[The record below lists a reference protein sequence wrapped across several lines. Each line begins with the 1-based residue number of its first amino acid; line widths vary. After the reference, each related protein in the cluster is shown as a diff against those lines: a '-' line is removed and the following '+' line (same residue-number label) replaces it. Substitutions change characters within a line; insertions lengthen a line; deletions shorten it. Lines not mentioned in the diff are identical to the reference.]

1 MASVYII
8 FSNYSHLIYSRWPCK
23 EVFCMAET
31 KSELK
36 KIFLS
41 INLSKFGT
49 NFPYILPGSLPI
61 MTQLPSFLLSLLPSS
76 LFLPLFL
83 PSSSAPNIL
92 TGHLNERDLCWRWG
106 CSPRWLSESSQGLGT
121 SRETLAGGHGQMGTT
136 GQHRE
141 EGGKLGQVAH
151 AGGGSTTPTVFTH
164 RTQAAP
170 STRGPSFLL
179 WSPKGRG
186 ISHPFFHPG
195 CLDSRTVMSPQGP
208 VGSWS
213 GAKRER
219 RTFQAEWASQ
229 RPCSWGSDLTGSF
242 SAFQNFTF
250 SIYLAVG
257 HLENSLGIFLNGL
270 HNADS
275 CHLPLPWGPTF
286 ILITQSVLLLSTD
299 SPPRPQTY
307 PGSFSTDLFL
317 PSPTCCLQF
326 LLTL

>member
-1 MASVYII
+1 M
-8 FSNYSHLIYSRWPCK
+8 K
-23 EVFCMAET
+23 ETCAGGEVAAQGGCQNQAKAWVQAE
-31 KSELK
+31 KPWQEV
-36 KIFLS
+36 
-41 INLSKFGT
+41 
-49 NFPYILPGSLPI
+49 
-61 MTQLPSFLLSLLPSS
+61 M
-76 LFLPLFL
+76 
-83 PSSSAPNIL
+83 
-92 TGHLNERDLCWRWG
+92 DRWG
-106 CSPRWLSESSQGLGT
+106 PRDSTVRKEESLGKWLMLE
-121 SRETLAGGHGQMGTT
+121 
-136 GQHRE
+136 
-141 EGGKLGQVAH
+141 
-151 AGGGSTTPTVFTH
+151 GGSTTPTVFTH

-179 WSPKGRG
+179 CSPKGRG
-186 ISHPFFHPG
+186 ISHPFFYPG

-229 RPCSWGSDLTGSF
+229 RPCSWGSDLMGSF